1 MIRPFSVFTLRS
13 RANQLLSMSIENGET
28 FNMRISNLPALLLWF
43 ALTACGEN
51 VGGPTA
57 EPPSVAPSKPLI
69 IAHRGASGLYPE
81 HTLEAYTAAI
91 DMGADFIE
99 PDLVMTKDG
108 VLVARHERYLSETTD
123 VADRPEFLALRT
135 IKETGGSPRE
145 DWFVEDFTLTELK
158 SLRARQ
164 PRPGRDQSFNDQFSI
179 PTFTEIL
186 GLVAVTNQSGQ
197 TLGVYPELKS
207 PAFFMSMGLDVE
219 AALLEALEAAELE
232 SLGAPVFIQSF
243 EPDTLR
249 RLNSRTDWPL
259 IQLLPNTTP
268 EALSPKDIAAYA
280 DGIGPWKQV
289 VMQFEGGPESYM
301 SLARNA
307 GLAVHP
313 YTYRADQV
321 AEDYDTFDDE
331 LNAAFA
337 LGVDGIFTD
346 HPGKALAVRDGAD

>member
-1 MIRPFSVFTLRS
+1 MRVLILPVLMALFAFAACGQDSGQPT
-13 RANQLLSMSIENGET
+13 GET
-28 FNMRISNLPALLLWF
+28 
-43 ALTACGEN
+43 
-51 VGGPTA
+51 PTA
-57 EPPSVAPSKPLI
+57 AISKPLI

-81 HTLEAYTAAI
+81 HSLEAYGAAI

-135 IKETGGSPRE
+135 IKEIGGSPRE
-145 DWFVEDFTLTELK
+145 DWFVEDFTLTQLK

-164 PRPGRDQSFNDQFSI
+164 PRPNRDQSFNDQFSI

-207 PAFFMSMGLDVE
+207 PAFFMSMGLNVE
-219 AALLEALEAAELE
+219 TALLEALETAELE

-249 RLNSRTDWPL
+249 RLNSQTDWPL

-268 EALSPKDIAAYA
+268 EALSPEDIAAYA

-289 VMQFEGGPESYM
+289 VMQFEGGPEAYM
-301 SLARNA
+301 RLARES
-307 GLAVHP
+307 GLLVHP
-313 YTYRADQV
+313 DTYRADQV
-321 AEDYDTFDDE
+321 APGFESFEDE
-331 LNAAFA
+331 LNTAFA

-346 HPGKALAVRDGAD
+346 HPGEALDLRDGH